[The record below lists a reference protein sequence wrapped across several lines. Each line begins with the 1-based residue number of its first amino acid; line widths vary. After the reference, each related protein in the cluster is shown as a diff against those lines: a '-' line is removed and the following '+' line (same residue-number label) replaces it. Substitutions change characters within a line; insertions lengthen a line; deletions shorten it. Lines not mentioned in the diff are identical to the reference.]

1 MIQVFDP
8 HRLMYRNATLIARAL
23 ADRTRRISFLNVND
37 AGAPYAEFDTA
48 YTNEQGYVC
57 YGSGRQRVQC
67 LAVAE
72 DAIIQVSLD
81 NGATYSIEWVLKAP
95 VDEGFHDTA
104 ILRYA
109 DGTVA
114 FNPNTPPAPSSQT
127 LRDFVQRNEIDLNS
141 HWEEDTIIVDNA
153 ESNEVTLTQWT
164 HLVMIEASA
173 PAAITF
179 DAANLRDGQVVY
191 LVNYRIQRDITIKGA
206 NEQTETVTLIRNQ
219 TAHIHL
225 TTAAGTESNA
235 SIDVDAIMTEPNLVY
250 VQTTSDQSF
259 ARTNTRGKLAV
270 NMTTG
275 LRRLTCGDDIIP
287 LVPGAACLF
296 GNGNVPVTI
305 MDGPGF
311 FNEIDSVTP
320 INRGSYYWDCTTKA
334 LKPGYLNIIKI
345 ILNDPDMFAGT
356 NATIGIVVPVSA
368 INTSLAVEF
377 QIEVP
382 VNTGTNHIDINFV
395 PKICSITELSAFR
408 LTTFTAIDLSGRTV
422 TVAGTARGFANWVAG
437 TSTPAGRL
445 LWTAATNVVGVP

>member
-1 MIQVFDP
+1 MIQVFDS

-37 AGAPYAEFDTA
+37 MGEPYAEFDTA
-48 YTNEQGYVC
+48 YTNELGYVC

-81 NGATYSIEWVLKAP
+81 NGATYSIEWILKAP
-95 VDEGFHDTA
+95 VDESLGNSA

-114 FNPNTPPAPSSQT
+114 FNPNTPPAPESQT
-127 LRDFVQRNEIDLNS
+127 LRDFVQRSEIDLNN
-141 HWEEDTIIVDNA
+141 HWEEDTIIVNTA
-153 ESNEVTLTQWT
+153 ESNEVTLTKWAR
-164 HLVMIEASA
+164 LVIIEVNA
-173 PAAITF
+173 PATITF
-179 DAANLRDGQVVY
+179 DAANLRNGQVVY
-191 LVNYRIQRDITIKGA
+191 LTNYRNQRTIKVKSA
-206 NEQTETVTLIRNQ
+206 DEQIESVTLVRNQ

-225 TTAAGTESNA
+225 TNEAGPSSNA
-235 SIDVDAIMTEPNLVY
+235 TIDVDAIMVEPSLNY
-250 VQTTSDQSF
+250 VQPTDDQSF
-259 ARTNTRGKLAV
+259 DQTNTRGRLAA
-270 NMTTG
+270 NMTAG
-275 LRRLTCGDDIIP
+275 LRRLTCGNDIIP
-287 LVPGAACLF
+287 LMPGAACLF

-311 FNEIDSVTP
+311 FNEVDSVTP

-334 LKPGYLNIIKI
+334 LKPGYLNIIKV

-356 NATIGIVVPVSA
+356 NVTIGIAVPISA

-382 VNTGTNHIDINFV
+382 VNTGTNHIDINLV
-395 PKICSITELSAFR
+395 PKICNITELSAFR
-408 LTTFTAIDLSGRTV
+408 LTTFTAIDQSGQTV